1 MLPTLGNPA
10 GGGER
15 VMELTVAKKDLLK
28 LVTRMQGV
36 AERKSTMPVLSNVL
50 LAVEGPNA
58 LRIAATDLYLA
69 LFGKISAEVH
79 KGGSVAVPA
88 KDLFERVKMMPDGP
102 IHIATQDNATTTL
115 KASGSARRYTL
126 RGMPGDDFPPLPV
139 PAEGA
144 PTLALEVEVLKALI
158 DKTHFSISTDETRA
172 HLNSALF
179 EWDGD
184 VVRMVTTDGHRL
196 SKMEVKVAG
205 RQASATMLIPLK
217 AIQELRRL
225 CDEAMSE
232 QLKDAG
238 KETPKAQIQI
248 TQSGSSAFFQ
258 VAGASGGGM
267 TFSVKLVDAQFPPY
281 AQVIPQSSDKQIRAP
296 RAAFADALRAVSIAA
311 SERTGGVKIGLQ
323 GGMMR
328 ISSESPDSGDGMDE
342 LAVDYTGPNITI
354 GFNAKYFLDVLGS
367 LEDEEVTLGL
377 SGELDPAVLRPGN
390 VGDKPGDKQFL
401 AVVMP
406 MRI

>member
-1 MLPTLGNPA
+1 
-10 GGGER
+10 
-15 VMELTVAKKDLLK
+15 MELTVAKKDLLK
-28 LVTRMQGV
+28 LVSRMQGV

-50 LAVEGPNA
+50 LAVDGPNA
-58 LRIAATDLYLA
+58 LRLAATDLYLA
-69 LFGKISAEVH
+69 ISARVNAEVT

-88 KDLFERVKMMPDGP
+88 KDLLERVKMMPDGP
-102 IHIATQDNATTTL
+102 IKIASEDQATTTL

-126 RGMPGDDFPPLPV
+126 RGMPGEDFPPLPV

-144 PTLALEVEVLKALI
+144 PTLALEVDVLQELI
-158 DKTHFSISTDETRA
+158 AKTYFSISTDETRA

-184 VVRMVTTDGHRL
+184 IVRMVTTDGHRL
-196 SKMEVKVAG
+196 SKMEVRVVG
-205 RQASATMLIPLK
+205 RQATATMLIPLK

-225 CDEAMSE
+225 CDEILADQSRE
-232 QLKDAG
+232 VGKDA
-238 KETPKAQIQI
+238 KEAKPQLQI

-258 VAGASGGGM
+258 GGGS

-281 AQVIPQSSDKQIRAP
+281 SQVIPANSDKQVKVP
-296 RAAFADALRAVSIAA
+296 RGQFADALRAVSIAA
-311 SERTGGVKIGLQ
+311 SERTGGVKLAIGN
-323 GGMMR
+323 GTMR
-328 ISSESPDSGDGMDE
+328 ITSESPESGDGFDE
-342 LAVDYTGPNITI
+342 IPIDYSGAAITI

-367 LEDEEVTLGL
+367 LQEDEVILGL
-377 SGELDPAVLRPGN
+377 SGELDPAVVRPSSERN
-390 VGDKPGDKQFL
+390 FL

>member
-1 MLPTLGNPA
+1 
-10 GGGER
+10 
-15 VMELTVAKKDLLK
+15 MEFTVAKKDLLK

-50 LAVEGPNA
+50 LAVDGPTS

-69 LFGKISAEVH
+69 LFGKVTAEIG
-79 KGGSVAVPA
+79 KGGSVAVSA

-115 KASGSARRYTL
+115 KAAGSARRYTL
-126 RGMPGDDFPPLPV
+126 RGMPGDDFPPLPA

-144 PTLALEVEVLKALI
+144 PSLALEVEVLQELI
-158 DKTHFSISTDETRA
+158 AKTHFSISTDETRA

-184 VVRMVTTDGHRL
+184 LVRMVTTDGHRL
-196 SKMEVKVAG
+196 SKMEVRVAG

-225 CDEAMSE
+225 CDEAVAEHKESKE
-232 QLKDAG
+232 A
-238 KETPKAQIQI
+238 KETRPQIQI
-248 TQSGSSAFFQ
+248 TQSGSSAFFTI
-258 VAGASGGGM
+258 VGSGGGSGASGAGT

-281 AQVIPQSSDKQIRAP
+281 AQVIPQSSDKVVRAP
-296 RAAFADALRAVSIAA
+296 RAQLADALRAVSIAA
-311 SERTGGVKIGLQ
+311 SERTGGVKVALGAST
-323 GGMMR
+323 MR
-328 ISSESPDSGDGMDE
+328 ISSESPESGDGFDE
-342 LAVDYTGPNITI
+342 IAVDYSGPPITI
-354 GFNAKYFLDVLGS
+354 GFNAKYFLDVLAA
-367 LEDEEVTLGL
+367 LNDDEVLLGL
-377 SGELDPAVLRPGN
+377 SGELDPAVVRPGTAAE
-390 VGDKPGDKQFL
+390 DAATKSFL